1 MSGLHASFSAFFA
14 GCVQLPFLWDIVFL
28 RVLCFLRARPLASK
42 GGSVGSRLP
51 WAWGSCLLLV
61 TCVPSFPG
69 CLLSPRRV

>member
-42 GGSVGSRLP
+42 GGSVALGMGVLP
-51 WAWGSCLLLV
+51 A
-61 TCVPSFPG
+61 PG
-69 CLLSPRRV
+69 DLCSLLSGLSPLP